1 MPGLAGDDAG
11 NVIYYVI
18 IAAAVSVGVVRLYW
32 GRPLRALRD
41 ATIWVALILVIII
54 GYVFRDEAR
63 LLGRRLLA
71 VVIPG
76 YAVVQPDGESVEI
89 VAGADGHFMVRG
101 EVNGEPVTFLADTGA
116 TAVVLQYEDAERAGI
131 DTAGLSFTFPVQ
143 TANGEAL
150 AARINFGEVGVAT
163 IRRQNV
169 TGFVA
174 QQGRLDG
181 SLLGMSFLGRLS
193 AIEMRGDKLIL
204 RD

>member
-41 ATIWVALILVIII
+41 ATIWVVLILVIII